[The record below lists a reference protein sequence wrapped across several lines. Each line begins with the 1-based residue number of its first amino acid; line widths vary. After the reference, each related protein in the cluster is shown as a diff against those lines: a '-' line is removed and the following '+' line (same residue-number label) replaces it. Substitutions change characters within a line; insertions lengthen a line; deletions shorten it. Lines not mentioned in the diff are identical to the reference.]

1 MGEMIRGTFFGG
13 GPGAILVQLVLIA
26 LFAWACGAIAQALG
40 KGQHAGLIQ
49 IAAALVGV
57 GMVAARA
64 FAILESIL
72 MVK

>member
-1 MGEMIRGTFFGG
+1 MAEMVRSTFFGG

-49 IAAALVGV
+49 IAAALTGV

-64 FAILESIL
+64 FSIL
-72 MVK
+72 NSILTVK